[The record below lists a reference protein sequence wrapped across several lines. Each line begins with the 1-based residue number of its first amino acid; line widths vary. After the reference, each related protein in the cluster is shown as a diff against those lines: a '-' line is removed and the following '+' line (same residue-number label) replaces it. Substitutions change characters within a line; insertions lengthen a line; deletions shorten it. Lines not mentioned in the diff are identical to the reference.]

1 MTNVD
6 LYKGTTTIGV
16 VCQDGVVLASES
28 RVIMGN
34 FISSKEGKKIYQI
47 DDLVGMTIAG
57 GVGDAQSLVR
67 TITVEAKLYKMR
79 HGKPMTVTAIAT
91 LLSNILNSNRYYPYF
106 VQLMIGGFGKNAS
119 SLYSLDAVGGQIEE
133 RLAAAQGSGSP
144 IAFGVIEDRYA
155 ENLSIEEG
163 VDLAIR
169 ALTSAMKRD
178 SASGNDM
185 RVVKITEKGFVELS
199 THEIDERKSSLA
211 I

>member
-6 LYKGTTTIGV
+6 QYKGTTTIGI
-16 VCQDGVVLASES
+16 VCKGGVVLASES
-28 RVIMGN
+28 RVTMGN

-79 HGKPMTVTAIAT
+79 QGKPMTVAAITT
-91 LLSNILNSNRYYPYF
+91 LLSNILNQNRYYPYF
-106 VQLMIGGFGKNAS
+106 VQLMIGGFDKNAA

-133 RLAAAQGSGSP
+133 RLATAQGSGSP
-144 IAFGVIEDRYA
+144 MAFGVIEDRYA
-155 ENLSIEEG
+155 EKIPINDG

-169 ALTSAMKRD
+169 ALSSAMKRD

-185 RVVKITEKGFVELS
+185 HVIKITEKGYVEVS
-199 THEIDERKSSLA
+199 SDEIDKRKAALA

>member
-1 MTNVD
+1 MTDVD
-6 LYKGTTTIGV
+6 HYKGTTTIGI
-16 VCQDGVVLASES
+16 VCKDGVVLASET
-28 RVIMGN
+28 RVTMGN

-79 HGKPMTVTAIAT
+79 QGKPMTVAAIAT

-106 VQLMIGGFGKNAS
+106 VQLMIGGFDKNAA

-144 IAFGVIEDRYA
+144 IAFGVIEDRYS
-155 ENLSIEEG
+155 EKIPVEEG

-169 ALTSAMKRD
+169 ALSSAMKRD
-178 SASGNDM
+178 AASGNDM
-185 RVVKITEKGFVELS
+185 KIVQITEKGYAEMEKEAIDKRKDALS
-199 THEIDERKSSLA
+199 I
-211 I
+211 

>member
-1 MTNVD
+1 MANVD
-6 LYKGTTTIGV
+6 QYKGTTTIGI

-28 RVIMGN
+28 RVTMGN

-106 VQLMIGGFGKNAS
+106 VQLMIGGFDKNAS

-144 IAFGVIEDRYA
+144 IAFGVIEDRYM
-155 ENLSIEEG
+155 ENISTAEG

-169 ALTSAMKRD
+169 ALTSAIKRD

-185 RVVKITEKGFVELS
+185 RVVKITAEGFVELA

>member
-6 LYKGTTTIGV
+6 QYKGTTTIGI

-28 RVIMGN
+28 RVTMGN

-79 HGKPMTVTAIAT
+79 YGKPMTVSAIAT

-106 VQLMIGGFGKNAS
+106 VQLMIGGFDKKAS
-119 SLYSLDAVGGQIEE
+119 SLFSLDAVGGQIEE

-155 ENLSIEEG
+155 ENLSIQEG
-163 VDLAIR
+163 VDLSIR
-169 ALTSAMKRD
+169 ALASAMKRD

-185 RVVKITEKGFVELS
+185 RVVKITADGFVELS
-199 THEIDERKSSLA
+199 THEIDERKSALA

>member
-1 MTNVD
+1 
-6 LYKGTTTIGV
+6 
-16 VCQDGVVLASES
+16 
-28 RVIMGN
+28 MGN

-79 HGKPMTVTAIAT
+79 QGKPMTVAAIAT

-106 VQLMIGGFGKNAS
+106 VQLMVGGFDKNAA
-119 SLYSLDAVGGQIEE
+119 SLYSLDALGGQIEE
-133 RLAAAQGSGSP
+133 RLASAQGSGSP

-155 ENLSIEEG
+155 DKVPIDDG

-169 ALTSAMKRD
+169 ALSSAMKRD

-185 RVVKITEKGFVELS
+185 RVVKITAKGYVEVS
-199 THEIDERKSSLA
+199 SDEIDQRKTALA
-211 I
+211 V

>member
-1 MTNVD
+1 MTD
-6 LYKGTTTIGV
+6 ADHYKGTTTIGI
-16 VCQDGVVLASES
+16 VCKNGVVLASES
-28 RVIMGN
+28 RVTMGN

-79 HGKPMTVTAIAT
+79 QGKPMTVAAIAT

-106 VQLMIGGFGKNAS
+106 VQLMIGGFDKTAT
-119 SLYSLDAVGGQIEE
+119 SLYSLDALGGQIEE

-144 IAFGVIEDRYA
+144 IAFGVIEDRYS
-155 ENLSIEEG
+155 ETISIDEG

-169 ALTSAMKRD
+169 ALSSAMKRD

-185 RVVKITEKGFVELS
+185 RIVQITAKGFVEVNKD
-199 THEIDERKSSLA
+199 EIDKRKAALA

>member
-6 LYKGTTTIGV
+6 QYKGTTTIGI

-28 RVIMGN
+28 RVTMGN

-79 HGKPMTVTAIAT
+79 HGKAMTVTAIAT

-106 VQLMIGGFGKNAS
+106 VQLMIGGFDKNAS

-133 RLAAAQGSGSP
+133 RLAAAQGSGCP

-155 ENLSIEEG
+155 ENLPIEGG

-185 RVVKITEKGFVELS
+185 RVVKISAKGFVELS